1 MKVPSLPKGYDITG
15 RRRYRFFGSSTSDN
29 KIEEIL
35 SAKSMLKKAIVPV
48 EDTFKVLNPLYAIL
62 FLVMINF
69 V

>member
-1 MKVPSLPKGYDITG
+1 
-15 RRRYRFFGSSTSDN
+15 
-29 KIEEIL
+29 L